1 MDIYIEKIIIHE
13 LDKEADSGDTQLF
26 LSDRT
31 IPLNN
36 KSDNLV
42 RVLNDTFVSKSDLLH
57 GSLSSPEDAL
67 FPGHLQ
73 LLAEADYSEEAFIT
87 FSKDTMQTLQQDLE
101 GSIGAKGGYFVYTLF
116 EHGGNRILSIYLV
129 RDTQGIVFLKNED
142 RKSFELTDITHVDTS
157 KLAMACR
164 IQLQKFQTNS
174 GRFVDLIRHGSNQKV
189 IAEYFT
195 NWVGLDEPQSSK
207 AMTETFL
214 HVVDKLPL
222 PISHDTG
229 QPMEEEE
236 FRNEVRAFATQSP
249 QKTIELDKFDQH
261 FYGEESVVQNYLKD
275 NHIPLDNEVRVDKG
289 TLKKH
294 YTYRASADGVSVS
307 FSKSDYASGRVSI
320 KGDNLVIDCPELID
334 KIMLMLED
342 DGTW

>member
-1 MDIYIEKIIIHE
+1 MDLYLDKIIIHE
-13 LDKEADSGDTQLF
+13 LEKAADSGETQLF
-26 LSDRT
+26 LSDRL
-31 IPLNN
+31 IPINN
-36 KSDNLV
+36 KSDNLL
-42 RVLNDTFVSKSDLLH
+42 RRLNDTFISKSDLLH

-73 LLAEADYSEEAFIT
+73 LLADQGYTEEAFII
-87 FSKDTMQTLQQDLE
+87 FSKETMQTLQQDLE
-101 GSIGAKGGYFVYTLF
+101 GTIGAKGGYFVYTLF
-116 EHGGNRILSIYLV
+116 EQEGVRILSIFLV
-129 RDTQGIVFLKNED
+129 RDAQGIVFQKNLETQ
-142 RKSFELTDITHVDTS
+142 SFELSEITHIDTS
-157 KLAMACR
+157 RLAMACR
-164 IQLQKFQTNS
+164 IQLQKFQTHS
-174 GRFVDLIRHGSNQKV
+174 GRFVDLIRHGSSQKV

-222 PISHDTG
+222 PISQDTG

-261 FYGEESVVQNYLKD
+261 FYGEESITQNYLRD
-275 NHIPLDNEVRVDKG
+275 NQIPLDNEVRVDKG
-289 TLKKH
+289 ALKRH
-294 YTYRASADGVSVS
+294 YTYRASADGLSVS
-307 FSKSDYASGRVSI
+307 FSKNDYATGRVSI
-320 KGDNLVIDCPELID
+320 KGDNLVIDCPELIE